1 MNSHNSYLQRDKT
14 TNIGFVRRSPDI
26 SDFNEEHKDKL
37 NKNIVCLNRV

>member
-26 SDFNEEHKDKL
+26 SDFDDERKDKL
-37 NKNIVCLNRV
+37 NENKVF